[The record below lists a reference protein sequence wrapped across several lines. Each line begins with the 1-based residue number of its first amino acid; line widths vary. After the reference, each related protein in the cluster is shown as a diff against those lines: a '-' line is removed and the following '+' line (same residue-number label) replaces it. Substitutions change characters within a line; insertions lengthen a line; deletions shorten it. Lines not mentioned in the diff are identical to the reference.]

1 MAEILQLFPA
11 RGGPA
16 PVRDRADDRDAPADD
31 RVCAVPAL
39 RIVRDAAAAR
49 DPERARL
56 VRELE
61 AADPAGDAT
70 LARQAALAAR
80 VLDAPFALVSLAD
93 GERHLL
99 LAGVGL
105 PEAWAAARQWPA
117 EWGICPLAAEAGGEL
132 ALEDVR
138 RHRRARET
146 RVARELRV
154 LAYAAVPLHAPC
166 GTPVGC
172 VCVMDVV
179 PRPWDA
185 EELELLEGV
194 AAGVE
199 AELARRLALA
209 ERRRAD
215 EALARREAHHR
226 SLLEHTLELILV
238 ADADGRVR
246 SVTPPAARALGFAPE
261 ELVGRSALKRVHPD
275 DRRHVGA
282 TLYTQA
288 SAGGRPLEFRVRHR
302 DGSWRLFEGTGRDLR
317 HDPAVAGIVVNA
329 RDVTDRRRVEE
340 EILHLAAFPRNN
352 PNPILECGPDG
363 APLYVN
369 PAAERLLRELGFAE
383 PAAFLPPA
391 HAELV
396 RGCLERGEGARE
408 VEVRV
413 GARVLSW
420 TYQPDLPVE
429 TVHLFAEEVTERKR
443 VEERLLHDALHDVL
457 TGLPNRLF
465 FMERLAQAMARAKRH
480 SEQTFAVL
488 FMDLDRFKLVNDSLG
503 HPAGDELLG
512 GVARRL
518 LGCLRPSDTVARF
531 GGDEFAVLLEDLKGP
546 AGATRVAER
555 IQGAVATPFSLGGHE
570 VFTGASIGI
579 ALPSGLEETPEE
591 LLQNADTAMYRAKA
605 SRDSR
610 CEVFDWGMHAEL
622 LERLQTE
629 MGLRRAVER
638 GEFRLHYQPI
648 VSLRTGRIAGFEA
661 LLRWEHPERGLL
673 APAAFM
679 EVAEE
684 TGLILPM
691 GRWVLAEACRALRG
705 WQAEFPGVPLSVSVN
720 LSVRQLRQEGLAD
733 EVRATLEETGVD
745 ARALKLEIT
754 ESVIMEKAEAATAT
768 LEALRA
774 LGVQLHMDD
783 FGTGYSS
790 LSYLHRLPLHALK
803 VDRSF
808 VGRMDG
814 DFRTGQLVRT
824 IIPLAHTLGLAVVA
838 EGVETASALGILRG
852 LRCEYAQ
859 GYYFSLPLEAAGVR
873 TLLATD
879 PRW

>member
-1 MAEILQLFPA
+1 MAEILKLVPI
-11 RGGPA
+11 RGGLQPTPDQTRSQDTA
-16 PVRDRADDRDAPADD
+16 AAGGPRL
-31 RVCAVPAL
+31 VPAL
-39 RIVRDAAAAR
+39 RIVREAAPR

-56 VRELE
+56 LRELE

-80 VLDAPFALVSLAD
+80 VTDAPFALVSLTD
-93 GERHLL
+93 GERHLVPG
-99 LAGVGL
+99 AAGL
-105 PEAWAAARQWPA
+105 PESWAAREWPA
-117 EWGICPLAAEAGGEL
+117 GCGICPLAAEEGGEL

-138 RHRRARET
+138 RSRRARET
-146 RVARELRV
+146 RAARELGV
-154 LAYAAVPLHAPC
+154 LSYAAVPLRAPC
-166 GTPVGC
+166 GTTVGC
-172 VCVMDVV
+172 VCVMDVI

-185 EELELLEGV
+185 EELALLEGV

-199 AELARRLALA
+199 AELARRLAEAARRRAAAALA
-209 ERRRAD
+209 ER
-215 EALARREAHHR
+215 EAYHS

-238 ADADGRVR
+238 VDGSGRVR
-246 SVTPPAARALGFAPE
+246 SVTPSAARALGFTPE
-261 ELVGRSALKRVHPD
+261 ELVGRSALARVHPD

-288 SAGGRPLEFRVRHR
+288 SSGGRPLEYRVRHR
-302 DGSWRLFEGTGRDLR
+302 DGSWRLFEGIGRDLR
-317 HDPAVAGIVVNA
+317 HDPTVGGIVVNA

-340 EILHLAAFPRNN
+340 EILRLAAFPRNN
-352 PNPILECGPDG
+352 PNPILECAADAGPV
-363 APLYVN
+363 YVN

-383 PAAFLPPA
+383 PGGFLPPA

-396 RGCLERGEGARE
+396 RACLDGGEGARD

-413 GARVLSW
+413 GARVFSW
-420 TYQPDLPVE
+420 TYQPDLPAE

-465 FMERLAQAMARAKRH
+465 FMERLAQAMARARRR
-480 SEQTFAVL
+480 SGETFAVL

-531 GGDEFAVLLEDLKGP
+531 GGDEFAVLLEDLAGP

-555 IQGAVATPFSLGGHE
+555 IQEAVATPFTLGGYE
-570 VFTGASIGI
+570 VFTGVSIGI
-579 ALPSGLEETPEE
+579 ALPSGLEDKPEE
-591 LLQNADTAMYRAKA
+591 LLQNADTAMYRAKS
-605 SRDSR
+605 SRTAR
-610 CEVFDWGMHAEL
+610 YEVFDWGMHAEL

-638 GEFRLHYQPI
+638 EEFRLHYQPI

-661 LLRWEHPERGLL
+661 LLRWEHPERGLV
-673 APAAFM
+673 APAEFM
-679 EVAEE
+679 DVAEE
-684 TGLILPM
+684 TGLILPI
-691 GRWVLAEACRALRG
+691 GRWVLAEACRTLRA
-705 WQAEFPGVPLSVSVN
+705 WQEEFPGTPLSVSVN

-733 EVRATLEETGVD
+733 EVRAILAETGAD
-745 ARALKLEIT
+745 PRCLKLEIT
-754 ESVIMEKAEAATAT
+754 ESVIMEKSETAAAS

-774 LGVQLHMDD
+774 MGVQLHMDD

-808 VGRMDG
+808 VGRMDT

-859 GYYFSLPLEAAGVR
+859 GYHFSLPLEAAGVR
-873 TLLATD
+873 ALLASD